1 MLRVSIDLQLLLK
14 FFLCVFFFFVYLV
27 NPLSVLAFDTSDPS
41 VSLLQNMI
49 SNNFS
54 RKYCK
59 AIQNDF
65 SKDEAMK
72 SAIVKTENIISFS
85 YNPQKKWIEKDD
97 LASQISL
104 QVVNDCGWTFG
115 LIGKEGV
122 DYFKSYFLEIY
133 EKTTPD
139 NNFSRQ
145 INFMNNI
152 SDKLVMTI
160 ILITIL
166 FVFGL
171 IFSVKSPQRK
181 VIDSPIMWKDDY
193 TNISIF
199 RSYEKISKL
208 ERII

>member
-1 MLRVSIDLQLLLK
+1 MSL
-14 FFLCVFFFFVYLV
+14 FFFIIYLL
-27 NPLSVLAFDTSDPS
+27 NPIIVLALDTSDPS
-41 VSLLQNMI
+41 VSLLQNRI

-59 AIQNDF
+59 AIQNGF

-97 LASQISL
+97 LANQISF
-104 QVVNDCGWTFG
+104 QVVNDCGLSFG

-139 NNFSRQ
+139 KKFSR
-145 INFMNNI
+145 
-152 SDKLVMTI
+152 
-160 ILITIL
+160 
-166 FVFGL
+166 
-171 IFSVKSPQRK
+171 
-181 VIDSPIMWKDDY
+181 
-193 TNISIF
+193 
-199 RSYEKISKL
+199 
-208 ERII
+208 

>member
-1 MLRVSIDLQLLLK
+1 MVLIVLDIIEKKQKKLIFITCIYFEL
-14 FFLCVFFFFVYLV
+14 LV
-27 NPLSVLAFDTSDPS
+27 NFILGLYFFIFYLLNPQIGFAFDKSDPS
-41 VSLLQNMI
+41 VSLLQNRI

-54 RKYCK
+54 KKYCRS
-59 AIQNDF
+59 IQNGF

-104 QVVNDCGWTFG
+104 QVVNECGWSFG

-139 NNFSRQ
+139 KNLSR
-145 INFMNNI
+145 
-152 SDKLVMTI
+152 
-160 ILITIL
+160 
-166 FVFGL
+166 
-171 IFSVKSPQRK
+171 
-181 VIDSPIMWKDDY
+181 
-193 TNISIF
+193 
-199 RSYEKISKL
+199 
-208 ERII
+208 

>member
-1 MLRVSIDLQLLLK
+1 MLK
-14 FFLCVFFFFVYLV
+14 FFLCLFFFIVFL
-27 NPLSVLAFDTSDPS
+27 LSPPALLAFDTSDPS
-41 VSLLQNMI
+41 VRLLQNRI

-59 AIQNDF
+59 AIQNGF

-97 LASQISL
+97 LANQISL
-104 QVVNDCGWTFG
+104 KVVNNCGWSFG

-139 NNFSRQ
+139 KNFSR
-145 INFMNNI
+145 
-152 SDKLVMTI
+152 
-160 ILITIL
+160 
-166 FVFGL
+166 
-171 IFSVKSPQRK
+171 
-181 VIDSPIMWKDDY
+181 
-193 TNISIF
+193 
-199 RSYEKISKL
+199 
-208 ERII
+208 